1 MDVALPTMPPEIW
14 DQIGQYLSPISL
26 LAAAKSFGFDITE
39 ERAKHARLWS
49 TIFRDDSW
57 ADLISE
63 NFNLHLILV
72 GSTFGS
78 LDSDVDATM
87 PQNLGL
93 IVRYASDERPGNRTE
108 LWKYATH
115 FYRSLR
121 EYQIQPGGIR
131 FLQQD
136 IILHCAGEIIGDPG
150 EQNLRVPSPAS
161 FFRENDHSLTLSFT
175 CWGGLGGYRCK
186 VLGADHI
193 AGGTGKAREA
203 SDVQDIV
210 AVGLGPW
217 LVAHLFVEQI
227 AFTTIGR
234 FHALYSFSCAWRH
247 LPKYCKSSWARDEEF
262 GDTSQG
268 SGPGNAWTEDLNP
281 GFPADSPE
289 LQGFQQ
295 SFVRSF
301 LDHMP
306 CGLAR
311 ANSE

>member
-1 MDVALPTMPPEIW
+1 MEICYAFLPIAERISDSTWWDRIPPAGHHTPLCGGDYW
-14 DQIGQYLSPISL
+14 RSRG
-26 LAAAKSFGFDITE
+26 
-39 ERAKHARLWS
+39 
-49 TIFRDDSW
+49 
-57 ADLISE
+57 
-63 NFNLHLILV
+63 
-72 GSTFGS
+72 
-78 LDSDVDATM
+78 
-87 PQNLGL
+87 
-93 IVRYASDERPGNRTE
+93 TE
-108 LWKYATH
+108 LKGTESRL
-115 FYRSLR
+115 FLQRKRSL
-121 EYQIQPGGIR
+121 IDVVVH
-131 FLQQD
+131 L
-136 IILHCAGEIIGDPG
+136 
-150 EQNLRVPSPAS
+150 
-161 FFRENDHSLTLSFT
+161 
-175 CWGGLGGYRCK
+175 LGWSWGYRCK
-186 VLGADHI
+186 VLGTDHI

-227 AFTTIGR
+227 AFTNIGR
-234 FHALYSFSCAWRH
+234 FHALYSFSCAWKH